1 MIAKGFF
8 LPKRY
13 FLTCGYGRGNSELVA
28 FDSALITAGVAD
40 LNLIKL
46 SSIVAPGC
54 VRINPVK
61 IQPGSFVGVAFAK
74 NIGTH
79 TGEMISSAIAVGH
92 PKDKSRASL
101 VMEYSSS
108 MDEEHTEKMVR
119 EMVKQGLD
127 NRMLDIDNIESTAV
141 SCVINEITYA
151 ATFAAVVEL

>member
-1 MIAKGFF
+1 MIAKGFY

-13 FLTCGYGRGNSELVA
+13 FLTAGYGRGDTELVA
-28 FDSALITAGVAD
+28 FDEALISAGVAD

-54 VRINPVK
+54 VKIAPVK

-74 NIGTH
+74 NVGTH
-79 TGEMISSAIAVGH
+79 TGERISSAIAVGH
-92 PKDKSRASL
+92 PKDKRRASL

-108 MDEEHTEKMVR
+108 MEEECTLEMVR
-119 EMVKQGLD
+119 DMVAQGLE
-127 NRMLDIDNIESTAV
+127 NRNLEVARIDSISV
-141 SCVINEITYA
+141 SCVISDVTYA